1 MASDDLSVQAV
12 RTYVDAFT
20 HYCRRS
26 VPDNWMRELAF
37 LKINE
42 AEDLLEQALK
52 TVKVVVVASED
63 GKQC

>member
-1 MASDDLSVQAV
+1 MASDLSVQAM
-12 RTYVDAFT
+12 RTYVDAFK

-37 LKINE
+37 SKINE
-42 AEDLLEQALK
+42 AEELLEQALK

-63 GKQC
+63 SKQ